1 MTLTTSCADQPQLS
15 DPVLVTVEFK
25 VDRLWTDR
33 ELLVHLLAHLSG
45 LLRDL
50 PGMLAD
56 NDAAAAAQRARRPVT
71 GGSPFGG
78 YHLAADTGL
87 VDPA

>member
-1 MTLTTSCADQPQLS
+1 MTLTTSGADQPQLS

-50 PGMLAD
+50 PGVLAD

-71 GGSPFGG
+71 DSPFGG
-78 YHLAADTGL
+78 YHLAADPGL